1 MMEFDFGR
9 YDLADA
15 VTEAVLVVVST
26 LLLSGWIASIVLGWF
41 EHLA

>member
-9 YDLADA
+9 YDLGDA
-15 VTEAVLVVVST
+15 VTEAVLVVVSS
-26 LLLSGWIASIVLGWF
+26 LMLSGWVVSIVLGWF